1 VKNFYKLLQVITI
14 ITICFCFGTTQVN
27 AQTVPFT
34 MSSVGEFPGT
44 PSVSAAIQFTS
55 SNSCIDVQTGVA
67 VLEGERGDGVFAIN
81 CEMPSNINTLGIN
94 VYPNPSI
101 SQAKIK
107 FVHTPPLTE
116 TFNVSVV
123 RVDGVVLM
131 QSVETGYNLFVGK
144 SIDVSRLPA
153 ASYIIKLESA
163 HYVDAVQFIKANN

>member
-1 VKNFYKLLQVITI
+1 MVVACLLVL
-14 ITICFCFGTTQVN
+14 
-27 AQTVPFT
+27 
-34 MSSVGEFPGT
+34 
-44 PSVSAAIQFTS
+44 FTS
-55 SNSCIDVQTGVA
+55 SNTCIDVQTGVA
-67 VLEGERGDGVFAIN
+67 VLEAERGTGIFAIN

-94 VYPNPSI
+94 VYPNPSV

-116 TFNVSVV
+116 IFNVTVV

>member
-1 VKNFYKLLQVITI
+1 MKNFYKLLQVITI
-14 ITICFCFGTTQVN
+14 VTICFCFATNKLN

-34 MSSVGEFPGT
+34 MSSVGEFPDM
-44 PSVSAAIQFTS
+44 PSVSAAVQFTS

-67 VLEGERGDGVFAIN
+67 VLEGERGTGIFAVN

-94 VYPNPSI
+94 VYPNPSVNN
-101 SQAKIK
+101 AKIK

-116 TFNVSVV
+116 SFNVSVV

-153 ASYIIKLESA
+153 GTYVVKLESA